1 MKQKKYK
8 GVAGTLIV
16 AILIFLIWIGLSL
29 WRMELCRTYYLK
41 WEQAKIQK
49 AELFFLVGTAFCGMF
64 FALQVCMG
72 ALSSRRKSRRLLEMK
87 QEIEEKELEINRKN
101 EAILNLKQK
110 IQEVE
115 EPEVSFEICK
125 DGKLGV
131 YNGEFARSLLNSLD
145 ARSVTDVHLALLK
158 ARIVK
163 KVEGFGWKNIAEV
176 IQNKLDE
183 GEVMIRIGPRH
194 IAVVCLGRSQR
205 AFEIQMG
212 QILKETEAKFKGA
225 ELRMSMKICSKLSE
239 EESIVEILEEAIEEK
254 LEANAK
260 GRKKEGV

>member
-1 MKQKKYK
+1 MKRKKHK

-49 AELFFLVGTAFCGMF
+49 AELFFLVVTAFCGLF

-72 ALSSRRKSRRLLEMK
+72 ALSSLRKSKKLLEMR

-110 IQEVE
+110 IQEE
-115 EPEVSFEICK
+115 EQEVSFEICK

-176 IQNKLDE
+176 IQSKLDE
-183 GEVMIRIGPRH
+183 GEVMIRIGPRN

-205 AFEIQMG
+205 AFEIQME
-212 QILKETEAKFKGA
+212 QILKETEAKFKKA

-239 EESIVEILEEAIEEK
+239 DESIVEILEETIEEK

-260 GRKKEGV
+260 GRKKEEA

>member
-1 MKQKKYK
+1 ML
-8 GVAGTLIV
+8 TIT
-16 AILIFLIWIGLSL
+16 ILVFLILIGLSL
-29 WRMELCRTYYLK
+29 WRMELCRAYYLK

-49 AELFFLVGTAFCGMF
+49 AEIFFLAGTLFCGLLF
-64 FALQVCMG
+64 VLQVCIG
-72 ALSSRRKSRRLLEMK
+72 VLSLQKKSKRLLERE
-87 QEIEEKELEINRKN
+87 QVIEEKEREINRKN

-110 IQEVE
+110 IQTE

-145 ARSVTDVHLALLK
+145 KRSVTDVHLALLK

-163 KVEGFGWKNIAEV
+163 KKEGFGWKNIAEV

-194 IAVVCLGRSQR
+194 IAVVCLGRTQR
-205 AFEIQMG
+205 AFEIQME
-212 QILKETEAKFKGA
+212 QILKETEAKFKGV

-254 LEANAK
+254 LEADSK
-260 GRKKEGV
+260 GRKQEET